1 MTKSSKTIL
10 SISIITLIILI
21 ITCIFLLGDKKL
33 DLNSQ
38 EVKNLYSY
46 LGSENIYLCG
56 GLNVYNTETTTLKDL
71 NKDNTLCMAFYSLKD
86 LKQEKIKSNKTNKTK
101 DKICEVGNNIKFV
114 ADNKDTCSYKT
125 LTKEELNKNYRAI
138 YGSNIKKYNNF
149 AISNTETCYLD
160 EEIYYCGEGETYT
173 YALSGEATIYR
184 LIDKAIKQLNGDVT
198 IYDYFLKISDNKCY
212 TSNNNLENSDCTKA
226 LKKQKEIDESFIKK
240 YGKIYKHSYK
250 KDKDIT
256 YWTKSELKDK

>member
-1 MTKSSKTIL
+1 M
-10 SISIITLIILI
+10 
-21 ITCIFLLGDKKL
+21 
-33 DLNSQ
+33 N
-38 EVKNLYSY
+38 
-46 LGSENIYLCG
+46 
-56 GLNVYNTETTTLKDL
+56 
-71 NKDNTLCMAFYSLKD
+71 LKD

-125 LTKEELNKNYRAI
+125 LTKEELNKNYKAI
-138 YGSNIKKYNNF
+138 YGSNIKEYNNF

-226 LKKQKEIDESFIKK
+226 LKKQKEIVPENQE
-240 YGKIYKHSYK
+240 
-250 KDKDIT
+250 
-256 YWTKSELKDK
+256 ELKVQKNNAQITASRLSFDEVCPKVDVDEEKVIASMSAKTNDKELNKKKNTDTYGDGDPDGDDMSL